1 MSVEG
6 FEEKN
11 TAYLQESWLENNPE
25 FAYMLNDW
33 DFSRYIDDINYD
45 DLIDIMAELYVE
57 HLDNN
62 L

>member
-1 MSVEG
+1 MSVDD

-33 DFSRYIDDINYD
+33 DLDKYVDDINYD
-45 DLIDIMAELYVE
+45 DLKSIMIELYEE
-57 HLDNN
+57 HLQNN